1 MKEEVVDNLVT
12 NKSGIYLDC
21 TLGFGGHAKR
31 VLKELGNKGI
41 IVGLDCDP
49 DAYKYSLNFFKSE
62 SKDRIKIFNA
72 NYIDYESIL
81 NNLSIKEVDGAFM
94 DLGISSYQVDSEGR
108 GFSYRYDAPLD
119 MRFDINYKKTAYH
132 ILNTS
137 TENNLAFI
145 IKSYGEEK
153 NYKNIAKSIVKYS
166 KKNKMKTTYDLKDS
180 IKEVTYYKNNINKV
194 FSRVF
199 QAVRIEVNNEFENIK
214 KMIADLPQ
222 RVKIG
227 GRIVFI
233 TFHSLEDRIVKR
245 ATFALNNK
253 KIDTIYG
260 RKKVMLL
267 SKKIIKPSRSE
278 ILTNRR
284 SRSAKLRVLK
294 IVA

>member
-1 MKEEVVDNLVT
+1 M
-12 NKSGIYLDC
+12 S
-21 TLGFGGHAKR
+21 
-31 VLKELGNKGI
+31 
-41 IVGLDCDP
+41 
-49 DAYKYSLNFFKSE
+49 
-62 SKDRIKIFNA
+62 
-72 NYIDYESIL
+72 
-81 NNLSIKEVDGAFM
+81 
-94 DLGISSYQVDSEGR
+94 
-108 GFSYRYDAPLD
+108 
-119 MRFDINYKKTAYH
+119 
-132 ILNTS
+132 
-137 TENNLAFI
+137 
-145 IKSYGEEK
+145 
-153 NYKNIAKSIVKYS
+153 
-166 KKNKMKTTYDLKDS
+166 
-180 IKEVTYYKNNINKV
+180 
-194 FSRVF
+194 
-199 QAVRIEVNNEFENIK
+199 NIK